1 MELKVRINT
10 SFSSSLAMNKNKEV
24 KAFGISVLA
33 AVLALGMIVNHDL
46 VVAAYAQADTSAAK
60 IHLEAG
66 IKALQGGDKQGSLAH
81 LDAADQALDGM
92 TSASAQTVKMHLD
105 QVIKALQSGD
115 QQGALM
121 HLNAADQAL

>member
-10 SFSSSLAMNKNKEV
+10 SFSSSLAMNKNKEI

-66 IKALQGGDKQGSLAH
+66 IKALQGGDKPGSMA
-81 LDAADQALDGM
+81 
-92 TSASAQTVKMHLD
+92 
-105 QVIKALQSGD
+105 
-115 QQGALM
+115 